1 MVNNIRK
8 LTPGDSLVKERSD
21 KFVCDTSVIFNGLIL
36 DLIEDGELGEEPE
49 ILIPNIVIA
58 EIEYR
63 TNIHKEIG
71 FFGLNVL
78 KSLRELNAENKIKLE
93 IVGNRPTREEIKM
106 APGGEL
112 DALIRETTLKNNAV
126 LITADRIQGDVGIF
140 EGLDVF
146 YVKERGIHKTK
157 EPLSLKLL
165 DYFDDKT
172 MSVHLKRNLPA
183 YAKRGSP
190 GNWGLEKI
198 DNDVI
203 TPKLIEDIAL
213 EVIENVREDDHSFIE
228 IEKIGA
234 VVAQLREFRI
244 VITRPPFSNDVEI
257 TAVRPLV
264 SLKLSDY
271 SIDAKL
277 QNRLETAEG
286 ILVCGSPGAGKS
298 TFCAALANFYLSQN
312 KVVKTLESVRDLQV
326 SPEITQ
332 YTKLEGSL
340 ENSADILLLV
350 RPDFTIFDE
359 VRTTKDFEVYADFRL
374 SGVGMVGVVHSSSA
388 IDALQRFMGRI
399 ELGMLPSII
408 DTIIFIEGGDISAVL
423 VIKMTVKVP
432 SGFRD
437 KDLARPVVEV
447 RDYKTRKLEFEIYS
461 FGQDIVINPI
471 APKKSKFSPDQYAD
485 LSTYRTRKSKKE
497 RINLDLEV
505 GKDRIILRA
514 APMYASQNII
524 IFANQEEI
532 FTGSLS
538 RKSEINLSLFNK
550 EGRRIL
556 KEIDRNKDIYARK
569 K

>member
-1 MVNNIRK
+1 M
-8 LTPGDSLVKERSD
+8 TD

-36 DLIEDGELGEEPE
+36 DLIENGELGEKPE

-78 KSLRELNAENKIKLE
+78 KELRELNNQDEIKLQ

-112 DALIRETTLKNNAV
+112 DALIRETTLKNDAI

-140 EGLDVF
+140 EGINTF
-146 YVKERGIHKTK
+146 FVKERGENKPM

-165 DYFDDKT
+165 EYFDDKT

-190 GNWGLEKI
+190 GNWHLEKI
-198 DNDVI
+198 NNQII

-228 IEKIGA
+228 IEKMGA

-244 VITRPPFSNDVEI
+244 VLTRPPFSNDVEI

-264 SLKLSDY
+264 NLELSDY
-271 SIDAKL
+271 SIDARL
-277 QNRLETAEG
+277 QQRLEKAEG

-298 TFCAALANFYLSQN
+298 TFCAALANYYLSQN

-326 SPEITQ
+326 KPEITQ

-388 IDALQRFMGRI
+388 IDAIQRFIGRI

-408 DTIIFIEGGDISAVL
+408 DSIIFIEGGDISSVL

-432 SGFRD
+432 SGLRD
-437 KDLARPVVEV
+437 RDLARPVVEV
-447 RDYKTRKLEFEIYS
+447 RDYRTRQLEFEIYS

-471 APKKSKFSPDQYAD
+471 KPAKSKFKLDQYGD
-485 LSTYRTRKSKKE
+485 LSSYRRTKSKKG
-497 RINLDLEV
+497 RISINVEVKEDRVILKAHPDL
-505 GKDRIILRA
+505 
-514 APMYASQNII
+514 ASKNVIVY
-524 IFANQEEI
+524 ANQDEI
-532 FTGSLS
+532 FNGSLS
-538 RKSEINLSLFNK
+538 RKSEINLSLHNK

-556 KEIDRNKDIYARK
+556 KEIDRNKTIYAK
-569 K
+569 LK

>member
-1 MVNNIRK
+1 M
-8 LTPGDSLVKERSD
+8 TS
-21 KFVCDTSVIFNGLIL
+21 KFVCDTSVVFSGIIL

-71 FFGLNVL
+71 FLGLNVL
-78 KSLRELNAENKIKLE
+78 KTLRELNRENRIKLK

-112 DALIRETTLKNNAV
+112 DALIRDTTLKNNAI

-140 EGLDVF
+140 EGLEVF
-146 YVKERGIHKTK
+146 LVKDRGIHRPK

-172 MSVHLKRNLPA
+172 MSVHLKKNLPA

-190 GNWGLEKI
+190 GNWQLEKV
-198 DNDVI
+198 NDEI
-203 TPKLIEDIAL
+203 ISPKFIEDIAL
-213 EVIENVREDDHSFIE
+213 EIIENVREDDHSFIE
-228 IEKIGA
+228 IEKMGA

-264 SLKLSDY
+264 NLSLSDY
-271 SIDAKL
+271 TIDAKL
-277 QNRLETAEG
+277 KRRLEKAEG

-298 TFCAALANFYLSQN
+298 TFCAALANDYLNKN

-326 SPEITQ
+326 KPEITQ
-332 YTKLEGSL
+332 YTKLEGNL

-359 VRTTKDFEVYADFRL
+359 VRTTKDFEIYADFRL

-388 IDALQRFMGRI
+388 IDAIQRFIGRI

-408 DTIIFIEGGDISAVL
+408 DTIIFIEGGDISTVL
-423 VIKMTVKVP
+423 IIKMTVKVP
-432 SGFRD
+432 SGLRD
-437 KDLARPVVEV
+437 RDLARPVVEV
-447 RDYKTRKLEFEIYS
+447 RDYKTRNLEFEIYS

-471 APKKSKFSPDQYAD
+471 GPKKSKFKSDQYTD
-485 LSTYRTRKSKKE
+485 LSTYRKRKSKKE
-497 RINLDLEV
+497 RIDLDLEV
-505 GKDRIILRA
+505 RKDRVILKA
-514 APMYASQNII
+514 APLYASKNII
-524 IFANQEEI
+524 IYANQEEI

-538 RKSEINLSLFNK
+538 RKGEINLSLSNK
-550 EGRRIL
+550 EGRRLL
-556 KEIDRNKDIYARK
+556 KEIDRNKDIYAK
-569 K
+569 IK

>member
-1 MVNNIRK
+1 V
-8 LTPGDSLVKERSD
+8 TD

-36 DLIEDGELGEEPE
+36 DLIENGELGENPE

-78 KSLRELNAENKIKLE
+78 KNLRELNDQNKIKLQ
-93 IVGNRPTREEIKM
+93 IAGKRPTREEIKM

-112 DALIRETTLKNNAV
+112 DALIREITLDNNAS

-146 YVKERGIHKTK
+146 FVKERGIIKPQ

-165 DYFDDKT
+165 EYFDDKT

-190 GNWGLEKI
+190 GNWLLEKI
-198 DNDVI
+198 DNEII

-298 TFCAALANFYLSQN
+298 TFCAALANFYLSQS

-332 YTKLEGSL
+332 YTKLEGNL

-359 VRTTKDFEVYADFRL
+359 VRTTKDFEIYADFRL

-388 IDALQRFMGRI
+388 INAIQRFIGRI

-447 RDYKTRKLEFEIYS
+447 RDHKTHLLEFEVYS

-471 APKKSKFSPDQYAD
+471 RTKKTKYKQDQNKGFQSY
-485 LSTYRTRKSKKE
+485 RKSKYKE
-497 RINLDLEV
+497 QRINLEFEV
-505 GKDRIILRA
+505 SKDKVVLKA
-514 APMYASQNII
+514 SPQYASENIV
-524 IFANQEEI
+524 IFAGQDEI

-538 RKSEINLSLFNK
+538 RKSEINLSLSNK

-556 KEIDRNKDIYARK
+556 KEIDRNKDIYAIIK
-569 K
+569 

>member
-1 MVNNIRK
+1 M
-8 LTPGDSLVKERSD
+8 TD

-36 DLIEDGELGEEPE
+36 DLIEDGELGENPE
-49 ILIPNIVIA
+49 ILIPNIVVA

-78 KSLRELNAENKIKLE
+78 KTLRELNNAKKINLQIAGK
-93 IVGNRPTREEIKM
+93 RPTREEIKM

-112 DALIRETTLKNNAV
+112 DALIREITLKSGAS

-146 YVKERGIHKTK
+146 FVKERGIYKLK

-165 DYFDDKT
+165 SYFDDKT
-172 MSVHLKRNLPA
+172 MSIHLKRNLPA

-198 DNDVI
+198 NDEII

-213 EVIENVREDDHSFIE
+213 EVIEKVREDDHSFIE
-228 IEKIGA
+228 IERIGA

-271 SIDAKL
+271 SIDMKL
-277 QNRLETAEG
+277 QSRLESAEG

-312 KVVKTLESVRDLQV
+312 QVVKTLESVRDLQV
-326 SPEITQ
+326 RPEITQ

-359 VRTTKDFEVYADFRL
+359 VRTTKDFEIYADFRL

-388 IDALQRFMGRI
+388 INAIQRFIGRI

-408 DTIIFIEGGDISAVL
+408 DTIIFIEGGDISSVL

-447 RDYKTRKLEFEIYS
+447 RDYKTRQLEFEIYS

-471 APKKSKFSPDQYAD
+471 NPNKPKYKPDKNKGFQSYRKSKF
-485 LSTYRTRKSKKE
+485 KE
-497 RINLDLEV
+497 VRINLEFEV
-505 GKDRIILRA
+505 MKDRVILKA
-514 APMYASQNII
+514 SPQYASENIR
-524 IFANQEEI
+524 IFADQDEI

-538 RKSEINLSLFNK
+538 RKSEINLSLSNK

-556 KEIDRNKDIYARK
+556 KEIDRNKDIYAIIK
-569 K
+569 